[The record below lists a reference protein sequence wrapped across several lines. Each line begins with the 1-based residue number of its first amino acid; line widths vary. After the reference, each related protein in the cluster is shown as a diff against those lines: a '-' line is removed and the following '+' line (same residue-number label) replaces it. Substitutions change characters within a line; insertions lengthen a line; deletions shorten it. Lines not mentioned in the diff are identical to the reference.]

1 MKAIGYD
8 TSFSF
13 IYSPRPG
20 TPAADISD
28 NTPLAV
34 KKERLAIL
42 QETLNGQ
49 ARGISDSMV
58 NKSTKVLITGYSKK
72 NRNEVSGRTECNRI
86 VNLPGDWSWI
96 GQTLDI
102 MITEALPNSLRGR
115 IHILEQVIWQKP
127 C

>member
-86 VNLPGDWSWI
+86 VNLPGD
-96 GQTLDI
+96 
-102 MITEALPNSLRGR
+102 
-115 IHILEQVIWQKP
+115 
-127 C
+127 